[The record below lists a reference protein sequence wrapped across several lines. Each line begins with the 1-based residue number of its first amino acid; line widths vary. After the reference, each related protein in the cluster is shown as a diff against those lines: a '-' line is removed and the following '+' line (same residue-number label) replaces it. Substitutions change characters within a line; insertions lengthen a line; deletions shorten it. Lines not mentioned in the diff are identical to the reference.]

1 MRLLLLISIVLFE
14 VMSSQAL
21 SLTSYYTAT
30 QERNS
35 DMHKSNNENQ
45 LVQDISYSYELVS
58 DNGKL
63 NCIGTLNFSLNL
75 PSGTSHLILE
85 RSIQRSKID
94 IPGMIIFSLKSVWP
108 NTTTN
113 ITKQDIYWGTYFRI
127 RVVFEDNTDV
137 YSPIYSVNDY
147 IETSDLELLQSQES
161 AAIDN
166 IEADDDNVCIYIN
179 NKNLGIDSKE
189 PISINVFDLYGRSI
203 FNSDMVT
210 TETIPLNNVASK
222 FIIVRYQ
229 TSKNI
234 ITKKFLLQ

>member
-94 IPGMIIFSLKSVWP
+94 IPGKIIFSLKSVWP

-137 YSPIYSVNDY
+137 YSPIYSVYDY
-147 IETSDLELLQSQES
+147 IETSDLEFLQSQE
-161 AAIDN
+161 
-166 IEADDDNVCIYIN
+166 
-179 NKNLGIDSKE
+179 
-189 PISINVFDLYGRSI
+189 
-203 FNSDMVT
+203 
-210 TETIPLNNVASK
+210 
-222 FIIVRYQ
+222 
-229 TSKNI
+229 
-234 ITKKFLLQ
+234 